1 MFGNFSLVELLV
13 VGALAL
19 VVIGPKDLPKMMRSV
34 GKFMGQ
40 ARGMARQ
47 FQDSMSEAAR
57 EADLQELN
65 EARKLLNSRSPT
77 GAVTNTLKKTLN
89 FDDDDDDKP
98 KRSPVL
104 DSNEMKSLA
113 EESGFGTKSAESE
126 PKSSLA
132 SAEKTSPTADATP
145 DKTASEN
152 AKTG

>member
-57 EADLQELN
+57 EADLQEL
-65 EARKLLNSRSPT
+65 AQFAL
-77 GAVTNTLKKTLN
+77 TNGCG
-89 FDDDDDDKP
+89 DQH
-98 KRSPVL
+98 
-104 DSNEMKSLA
+104 A
-113 EESGFGTKSAESE
+113 Q
-126 PKSSLA
+126 
-132 SAEKTSPTADATP
+132 
-145 DKTASEN
+145 EN
-152 AKTG
+152 AQFR